1 MQNLLE
7 KYPTVTLNKKKIM
20 QIKYWSSYLC
30 LKKTVNNLAGCS
42 KNRSIV
48 MKVIKIHKT
57 DMILKT
63 KP

>member
-1 MQNLLE
+1 MLS
-7 KYPTVTLNKKKIM
+7 VF
-20 QIKYWSSYLC
+20 
-30 LKKTVNNLAGCS
+30 KKTVNNLAGCS

>member
-7 KYPTVTLNKKKIM
+7 KYPTVTLNKKKNYANKVLI
-20 QIKYWSSYLC
+20 ILSVF
-30 LKKTVNNLAGCS
+30 KKTVNNLAGCS

-48 MKVIKIHKT
+48 MKVIKIQKT